1 MQWDYPWV
9 LAGLLAVPGLAYLF
23 AVQWRQKTAFR
34 EAWSQLAYTRAHSTP
49 PAAARH
55 YVSTTLFLLGFALS
69 VVGFASPMLQ
79 RTAWEPFWENVA
91 LVVMMDFSR
100 SMEAPRDPDELN
112 APSRFVETRQNI
124 LGFLSSLPPGVK
136 VSFVPFSEYAIPI
149 TSGFSDDHGE
159 LVAKVRRLQRDFF
172 FKQGTDL
179 ALALQEGFNL
189 ADAFRRLQADSGNGA
204 GRQPVTSI
212 ILISDGDEPVN
223 DDLRK
228 TVNERNGSP
237 VPVFTIGIG
246 SAVPA
251 YIPGRRI
258 TGRLSARRP
267 AAARHHRPQHGNPAL
282 HRRQDRRCLP
292 HLRRTRRAGSGA
304 AGHHSGAGRAQ
315 PAAVHVPVS
324 AAGVPVFR
332 GVRGAGG
339 GVAGRRMA
347 AVGRAEHPPAGLRR
361 RRTTGRS
368 GVG

>member
-9 LAGLLAVPGLAYLF
+9 LAGLLAAPGLAYLF
-23 AVQWRQKTAFR
+23 AVQWRQKAAFR
-34 EAWSQLAYTRAHSTP
+34 EAWSQLAYTQAHSVP

-55 YVSTTLFLLGFALS
+55 YVSTALFLLGFALS
-69 VVGFASPMLQ
+69 VAGFASPLLQ

-124 LGFLSSLPPGVK
+124 LDFLSDLPPGVK

-189 ADAFRRLQADSGNGA
+189 ADAFTQLHADNGNGA
-204 GRQPVTSI
+204 GPPPVTSI
-212 ILISDGDEPVN
+212 ILISDGDEPIN

-228 TVNERNGSP
+228 AVNERNGSP
-237 VPVFTIGIG
+237 VPVFAIGIG
-246 SAVPA
+246 SAIPA
-251 YIPGRRI
+251 YIPDDESPVGYLLDDHQQPVTTALNTETLRFI
-258 TGRLSARRP
+258 ADKTGGAYHTFAERGELV
-267 AAARHHRPQHGNPAL
+267 AAL
-282 HRRQDRRCLP
+282 QDII
-292 HLRRTRRAGSGA
+292 
-304 AGHHSGAGRAQ
+304 Q
-315 PAAVHVPVS
+315 EQ
-324 AAGVPVFR
+324 
-332 GVRGAGG
+332 GVRSQRPYTYLFPLRGFLFFAAF
-339 GVAGRRMA
+339 VALVA
-347 AVGRAEHPPAGLRR
+347 AWRVGDWKR
-361 RRTTGRS
+361 
-368 GVG
+368 

>member
-1 MQWDYPWV
+1 MQWGYPWV

-34 EAWSQLAYTRAHSTP
+34 EAWGRLPYTRAHSMP
-49 PAAARH
+49 PAAAR
-55 YVSTTLFLLGFALS
+55 YYLSTALFLLGFALS
-69 VVGFASPMLQ
+69 VLGFASPLLQ

-91 LVVMMDFSR
+91 LVVMTDFSR

-172 FKQGTDL
+172 YKQGTDL

-189 ADAFRRLQADSGNGA
+189 ADAFVKLHADNGA
-204 GRQPVTSI
+204 GRPPVTSI
-212 ILISDGDEPVN
+212 ILISDGDEPIS

-228 TVNERNGSP
+228 AVDERDGSP

-246 SAVPA
+246 SAIPA
-251 YIPGRRI
+251 YIPDDESPVGYLLDDRQRPVTTALNTETLRFI
-258 TGRLSARRP
+258 ADKTGGAYHTFAERGELVAALQDIIQEQGVRSRRP
-267 AAARHHRPQHGNPAL
+267 YTYLFPLRGFLFFAAFMAL
-282 HRRQDRRCLP
+282 V
-292 HLRRTRRAGSGA
+292 A
-304 AGHHSGAGRAQ
+304 AWRIGDWQ
-315 PAAVHVPVS
+315 P
-324 AAGVPVFR
+324 
-332 GVRGAGG
+332 
-339 GVAGRRMA
+339 
-347 AVGRAEHPPAGLRR
+347 
-361 RRTTGRS
+361 
-368 GVG
+368 

>member
-1 MQWDYPWV
+1 MQWEYPWV

-34 EAWSQLAYTRAHSTP
+34 EAWSRLPYTRAHSMP

-55 YVSTTLFLLGFALS
+55 YLSTALFLLGFALS

-124 LGFLSSLPPGVK
+124 LGFLSNLPPGVK

-189 ADAFRRLQADSGNGA
+189 ADAFRRLHADGGNGA
-204 GRQPVTSI
+204 GRPPVTSI

-228 TVNERNGSP
+228 AVNERNGSP

-251 YIPGRRI
+251 YIPDDESPVGYLLDDRQQPVTTALNTETLRFI
-258 TGRLSARRP
+258 ADKTGGAYHTFAERGELV
-267 AAARHHRPQHGNPAL
+267 AAL
-282 HRRQDRRCLP
+282 QDIIRE
-292 HLRRTRRAGSGA
+292 
-304 AGHHSGAGRAQ
+304 Q
-315 PAAVHVPVS
+315 
-324 AAGVPVFR
+324 
-332 GVRGAGG
+332 GVRSQRPYTYLFPLRGFLFFAAFAAL
-339 GVAGRRMA
+339 VAAWRIGDWQ
-347 AVGRAEHPPAGLRR
+347 P
-361 RRTTGRS
+361 
-368 GVG
+368 

>member
-1 MQWDYPWV
+1 MQWEYPWV

-34 EAWSQLAYTRAHSTP
+34 EAWSRLPYTRAHSMP

-55 YVSTTLFLLGFALS
+55 YLSTALFLLGFALS

-124 LGFLSSLPPGVK
+124 LGFLSNLPPGVK

-189 ADAFRRLQADSGNGA
+189 ADAFRRLHADGGNGA
-204 GRQPVTSI
+204 GRPPVTSI
-212 ILISDGDEPVN
+212 ILISDGDEPIN

-228 TVNERNGSP
+228 AVNERNGGP

-251 YIPGRRI
+251 YIPDDESPVGYLLDDRQQPVTTALNTETLRFI
-258 TGRLSARRP
+258 ADKTGGAYHTFAERGELV
-267 AAARHHRPQHGNPAL
+267 AAL
-282 HRRQDRRCLP
+282 QDIIRE
-292 HLRRTRRAGSGA
+292 
-304 AGHHSGAGRAQ
+304 Q
-315 PAAVHVPVS
+315 
-324 AAGVPVFR
+324 
-332 GVRGAGG
+332 GVRSQRPYTYLFPLRGFLFLAAFAAL
-339 GVAGRRMA
+339 VAAWRIGDWQ
-347 AVGRAEHPPAGLRR
+347 P
-361 RRTTGRS
+361 
-368 GVG
+368 

>member
-34 EAWSQLAYTRAHSTP
+34 QAWSQLAYTRAHSMP
-49 PAAARH
+49 PAATRH

-189 ADAFRRLQADSGNGA
+189 ADAFRRLHADSSNGA
-204 GRQPVTSI
+204 GQPPVTSI

-228 TVNERNGSP
+228 AVNERNGSP

-251 YIPGRRI
+251 YIPDDESPVGYLLDDRQQPVTTALNTETLRFI
-258 TGRLSARRP
+258 ADKTGGAYHTFAERGELV
-267 AAARHHRPQHGNPAL
+267 AAL
-282 HRRQDRRCLP
+282 QDIIRE
-292 HLRRTRRAGSGA
+292 
-304 AGHHSGAGRAQ
+304 Q
-315 PAAVHVPVS
+315 
-324 AAGVPVFR
+324 
-332 GVRGAGG
+332 GVRSQRPYTYLFPLRGFLFFAAF
-339 GVAGRRMA
+339 VALVA
-347 AVGRAEHPPAGLRR
+347 AWRVGEWQP
-361 RRTTGRS
+361 
-368 GVG
+368 

>member
-9 LAGLLAVPGLAYLF
+9 LTGVLAVPGLAYLF
-23 AVQWRQKTAFR
+23 AVQWRQKAAFR
-34 EAWSQLAYTRAHSTP
+34 EAWSQLPYTRAHGMA
-49 PAAARH
+49 PAAWRH
-55 YVSTTLFLLGFALS
+55 HLSTALFLLGFALS
-69 VVGFASPMLQ
+69 VVGFASPLLQ

-124 LGFLSSLPPGVK
+124 LGFLSNLPPGVK

-189 ADAFRRLQADSGNGA
+189 ADAFMQLHADNGNGA
-204 GRQPVTSI
+204 GRPPVTSI
-212 ILISDGDEPVN
+212 ILISDGDEPIS

-228 TVNERNGSP
+228 AVDERNGSP
-237 VPVFTIGIG
+237 VPVFAIGIG

-251 YIPGRRI
+251 YIPDDESSVGYLLDNHQQPVTTALNTETLRFI
-258 TGRLSARRP
+258 ADKTGGAYHTFAERGELV
-267 AAARHHRPQHGNPAL
+267 AAL
-282 HRRQDRRCLP
+282 QDII
-292 HLRRTRRAGSGA
+292 
-304 AGHHSGAGRAQ
+304 Q
-315 PAAVHVPVS
+315 EQ
-324 AAGVPVFR
+324 
-332 GVRGAGG
+332 GVRSQRPYTYLFPLQGFLFFAAF
-339 GVAGRRMA
+339 VALVA
-347 AVGRAEHPPAGLRR
+347 AWRVGDWQP
-361 RRTTGRS
+361 
-368 GVG
+368 

>member
-1 MQWDYPWV
+1 MQWEYPWV

-34 EAWSQLAYTRAHSTP
+34 QAWSQLAYTRAHSTP

-189 ADAFRRLQADSGNGA
+189 ADAFRRLHADSGNGA
-204 GRQPVTSI
+204 GQPPVTSI
-212 ILISDGDEPVN
+212 ILISDGDEPVS

-228 TVNERNGSP
+228 AVNERNGSP

-251 YIPGRRI
+251 YIPDDESPVGYLLDDRQQPVTTALNTETLRFI
-258 TGRLSARRP
+258 ADKTGGAYHTFAERGELV
-267 AAARHHRPQHGNPAL
+267 AAL
-282 HRRQDRRCLP
+282 QDII
-292 HLRRTRRAGSGA
+292 
-304 AGHHSGAGRAQ
+304 Q
-315 PAAVHVPVS
+315 EQ
-324 AAGVPVFR
+324 
-332 GVRGAGG
+332 GVRSQRPYTYLFPLRGFLFFAAF
-339 GVAGRRMA
+339 VALVA
-347 AVGRAEHPPAGLRR
+347 AWRVGEWQP
-361 RRTTGRS
+361 
-368 GVG
+368 

>member
-1 MQWDYPWV
+1 MQWEYPWV

-34 EAWSQLAYTRAHSTP
+34 EAWSQLAYTRAHSMP
-49 PAAARH
+49 PAATRH
-55 YVSTTLFLLGFALS
+55 YVSTALFLLGFAFS

-189 ADAFRRLQADSGNGA
+189 ADAFRRLHADSGNGA
-204 GRQPVTSI
+204 GQPPVTSI

-228 TVNERNGSP
+228 AVNERNGNP

-251 YIPGRRI
+251 YIPDDESPVGYLLDDRQQPVTTALNTETLRFI
-258 TGRLSARRP
+258 ADKTGGAYHTFAERGELV
-267 AAARHHRPQHGNPAL
+267 AAL
-282 HRRQDRRCLP
+282 QDII
-292 HLRRTRRAGSGA
+292 
-304 AGHHSGAGRAQ
+304 Q
-315 PAAVHVPVS
+315 EQ
-324 AAGVPVFR
+324 
-332 GVRGAGG
+332 GVRSQRPYTYLFPLRGFLFFAAF
-339 GVAGRRMA
+339 VALVA
-347 AVGRAEHPPAGLRR
+347 AWRVGEWQP
-361 RRTTGRS
+361 
-368 GVG
+368 

>member
-1 MQWDYPWV
+1 MHWEYPWV

-34 EAWSQLAYTRAHSTP
+34 EAWSRLPYTRAHSMP

-55 YVSTTLFLLGFALS
+55 YLSTALFLLGFALS

-124 LGFLSSLPPGVK
+124 LGFLSNLPPGVK

-189 ADAFRRLQADSGNGA
+189 ADAFRRLHADGGNGA
-204 GRQPVTSI
+204 GRPPVTSI
-212 ILISDGDEPVN
+212 ILISDGDEPIN

-228 TVNERNGSP
+228 AVNERNGGP

-251 YIPGRRI
+251 YIPDDESPVGYLLDDRQQPVTTALNTETLRFI
-258 TGRLSARRP
+258 ADKTGGAYHTFAERGELV
-267 AAARHHRPQHGNPAL
+267 AAL
-282 HRRQDRRCLP
+282 QDIIRE
-292 HLRRTRRAGSGA
+292 
-304 AGHHSGAGRAQ
+304 Q
-315 PAAVHVPVS
+315 
-324 AAGVPVFR
+324 
-332 GVRGAGG
+332 GVRSQRPYTYLFPLRGFLFLAAFAAL
-339 GVAGRRMA
+339 VAAWRIGDWQ
-347 AVGRAEHPPAGLRR
+347 P
-361 RRTTGRS
+361 
-368 GVG
+368 

>member
-1 MQWDYPWV
+1 MQWGYPWV

-34 EAWSQLAYTRAHSTP
+34 GAWNQLAYTRAHSMP
-49 PAAARH
+49 PAATRH
-55 YVSTTLFLLGFALS
+55 YVSITLFLIGFALS

-159 LVAKVRRLQRDFF
+159 LVVKVRRLQREFF

-179 ALALQEGFNL
+179 GLALQEGFNL
-189 ADAFRRLQADSGNGA
+189 ADAFVQLHAGNGA
-204 GRQPVTSI
+204 GRPPVTSI
-212 ILISDGDEPVN
+212 ILISDGDEPIR

-228 TVNERNGSP
+228 AVEARNGSP

-251 YIPGRRI
+251 YIPDDESPVGYLLDDQQQPVTTALNTETLRFI
-258 TGRLSARRP
+258 ADKTGGAYHTFGERGELVAALQDEPVRLR
-267 AAARHHRPQHGNPAL
+267 
-282 HRRQDRRCLP
+282 LP
-292 HLRRTRRAGSGA
+292 VP
-304 AGHHSGAGRAQ
+304 AGRKARESPQQQ
-315 PAAVHVPVS
+315 PAAPVES
-324 AAGVPVFR
+324 
-332 GVRGAGG
+332 
-339 GVAGRRMA
+339 
-347 AVGRAEHPPAGLRR
+347 L
-361 RRTTGRS
+361 
-368 GVG
+368 

>member
-1 MQWDYPWV
+1 MQWAYPWV

-189 ADAFRRLQADSGNGA
+189 ADAFRRLHADSGNGA
-204 GRQPVTSI
+204 GQPPVTSI

-228 TVNERNGSP
+228 AVNERNGNP

-251 YIPGRRI
+251 YIPDDESPVGYLLDDRQQPVTTALNTETLRFI
-258 TGRLSARRP
+258 ADKTGGAYHTFAERGELV
-267 AAARHHRPQHGNPAL
+267 AAL
-282 HRRQDRRCLP
+282 QDII
-292 HLRRTRRAGSGA
+292 
-304 AGHHSGAGRAQ
+304 Q
-315 PAAVHVPVS
+315 EQ
-324 AAGVPVFR
+324 
-332 GVRGAGG
+332 GVRSQRPYTYLFPLRGFLFFAAF
-339 GVAGRRMA
+339 VALVASWR
-347 AVGRAEHPPAGLRR
+347 VGEWQP
-361 RRTTGRS
+361 
-368 GVG
+368 

>member
-1 MQWDYPWV
+1 MQWEYPWV

-34 EAWSQLAYTRAHSTP
+34 EAWSQLAYTRAHSMP

-55 YVSTTLFLLGFALS
+55 YVSTALFLLGFALS

-179 ALALQEGFNL
+179 ALTLQEGFNL
-189 ADAFRRLQADSGNGA
+189 ADAFRRLHADSGNGA
-204 GRQPVTSI
+204 GQPPVTSI
-212 ILISDGDEPVN
+212 ILISDGDEPIN

-228 TVNERNGSP
+228 AVDERNGDP

-251 YIPGRRI
+251 YIPDDESPVGYLLDDRQQPVTTALNTETLRFI
-258 TGRLSARRP
+258 ADKTGGAYHTFAERGELV
-267 AAARHHRPQHGNPAL
+267 AAL
-282 HRRQDRRCLP
+282 QDII
-292 HLRRTRRAGSGA
+292 
-304 AGHHSGAGRAQ
+304 Q
-315 PAAVHVPVS
+315 EQ
-324 AAGVPVFR
+324 
-332 GVRGAGG
+332 GVRSQRPYTYLFPLRGFLFFAAF
-339 GVAGRRMA
+339 VALVA
-347 AVGRAEHPPAGLRR
+347 AWRVGDWQP
-361 RRTTGRS
+361 
-368 GVG
+368 

>member
-1 MQWDYPWV
+1 MQWEYPWV
-9 LAGLLAVPGLAYLF
+9 LVGLLAVPGLAYLF

-34 EAWSQLAYTRAHSTP
+34 EAWSRLPYTRAHSMP

-55 YVSTTLFLLGFALS
+55 YLSTALFLFGFALS

-124 LGFLSSLPPGVK
+124 LGFLSNLPPGVK

-189 ADAFRRLQADSGNGA
+189 ADAFRRLHADGGNGA
-204 GRQPVTSI
+204 GRPPVTSI
-212 ILISDGDEPVN
+212 VLISDGDEPVN

-228 TVNERNGSP
+228 AVNERNGGP

-251 YIPGRRI
+251 YIPDDESPVGYLLDDRQQPVTTALNTETLRFI
-258 TGRLSARRP
+258 ADKTGGAYHTFAERGELV
-267 AAARHHRPQHGNPAL
+267 AAL
-282 HRRQDRRCLP
+282 QDIIRE
-292 HLRRTRRAGSGA
+292 
-304 AGHHSGAGRAQ
+304 Q
-315 PAAVHVPVS
+315 
-324 AAGVPVFR
+324 
-332 GVRGAGG
+332 GVRSQRPYTYLFPLRGFLFFAAFAAL
-339 GVAGRRMA
+339 VAAWRIGDWQ
-347 AVGRAEHPPAGLRR
+347 P
-361 RRTTGRS
+361 
-368 GVG
+368 

>member
-1 MQWDYPWV
+1 MQWEYPWV

-34 EAWSQLAYTRAHSTP
+34 EAWSQLAYTRAHSMP

-55 YVSTTLFLLGFALS
+55 YVSTALFLLGFAFS
-69 VVGFASPMLQ
+69 VAGFASPMLQ

-189 ADAFRRLQADSGNGA
+189 TDAFRRLHADGGNGA
-204 GRQPVTSI
+204 GRPPVTSI
-212 ILISDGDEPVN
+212 ILISDGDEPVS

-228 TVNERNGSP
+228 AVNERNGSP

-251 YIPGRRI
+251 YIPDDESPVGYLLDDRQQPVTTALNTETLRFI
-258 TGRLSARRP
+258 ADKTGGAYHTFAERGELV
-267 AAARHHRPQHGNPAL
+267 AAL
-282 HRRQDRRCLP
+282 QDII
-292 HLRRTRRAGSGA
+292 
-304 AGHHSGAGRAQ
+304 Q
-315 PAAVHVPVS
+315 EQ
-324 AAGVPVFR
+324 
-332 GVRGAGG
+332 GVRSQRPYTYLFPLRGFLFFAAF
-339 GVAGRRMA
+339 VALVA
-347 AVGRAEHPPAGLRR
+347 AWRVGDWQP
-361 RRTTGRS
+361 
-368 GVG
+368 

>member
-49 PAAARH
+49 PAATRH
-55 YVSTTLFLLGFALS
+55 YVGTTLFLLGFALS
-69 VVGFASPMLQ
+69 VVGFASPLLQ

-91 LVVMMDFSR
+91 LVVLMDFSR

-189 ADAFRRLQADSGNGA
+189 ADAFRRLHADSSNGA
-204 GRQPVTSI
+204 GQPPVTSI
-212 ILISDGDEPVN
+212 ILISDGDEPVS

-228 TVNERNGSP
+228 AVNERNGNP

-251 YIPGRRI
+251 YIPDDESPVGYLLDDRQQPVTTALNTETLRFI
-258 TGRLSARRP
+258 ADKTGGAYHTFAERGELI
-267 AAARHHRPQHGNPAL
+267 AAL
-282 HRRQDRRCLP
+282 QDII
-292 HLRRTRRAGSGA
+292 
-304 AGHHSGAGRAQ
+304 Q
-315 PAAVHVPVS
+315 EQ
-324 AAGVPVFR
+324 
-332 GVRGAGG
+332 GVRSQRPYTYLFPLRGFLFFAAFVTL
-339 GVAGRRMA
+339 VAAWR
-347 AVGRAEHPPAGLRR
+347 VGEWQP
-361 RRTTGRS
+361 
-368 GVG
+368 

>member
-1 MQWDYPWV
+1 MQWEYPWV
-9 LAGLLAVPGLAYLF
+9 LVGLLAVPGLAYLF

-79 RTAWEPFWENVA
+79 RTGWEPFWENVA

-189 ADAFRRLQADSGNGA
+189 ADAFRRLHADSGNGA
-204 GRQPVTSI
+204 GQPPVTSI

-228 TVNERNGSP
+228 AVNERNGSP

-251 YIPGRRI
+251 YIPDDESPVGYLLDDRQQPVTTALNTETLRFI
-258 TGRLSARRP
+258 ADKTGGAYHTFAERGELV
-267 AAARHHRPQHGNPAL
+267 AAL
-282 HRRQDRRCLP
+282 QDII
-292 HLRRTRRAGSGA
+292 
-304 AGHHSGAGRAQ
+304 Q
-315 PAAVHVPVS
+315 EQ
-324 AAGVPVFR
+324 
-332 GVRGAGG
+332 GVRSQRPYTYLFPLRGFLFFAAF
-339 GVAGRRMA
+339 VALVA
-347 AVGRAEHPPAGLRR
+347 AWRVGEWQP
-361 RRTTGRS
+361 
-368 GVG
+368 